1 MSVFEQMKI
10 HKHELQSVHAP
21 LCGFTSDA
29 IHPVGSITLPLI
41 VGDAPHQATV
51 MVNFL
56 VVDCPSAY
64 NVILGRTT
72 LNNLCAITSTR
83 CLKMKFPIKN
93 DVDVARGD
101 QLTAHK
107 CYDISTKDEVRAKQT
122 LLVEEVDIRNEKHLH
137 QAELGKANPRVLA
150 VAKHARS
157 QSPCEQISTSRYPNV
172 DLRFLT
178 KERSRVRMV
187 T

>member
-1 MSVFEQMKI
+1 MKI
-10 HKHELQSVHAP
+10 HRHELQSVHAP
-21 LCGFTSDA
+21 LYGFTSDA
-29 IHPVGSITLPLI
+29 IHPVNSITLPLI

-56 VVDCPSAY
+56 VVDYPSAY
-64 NVILGRTT
+64 NIILGRTT
-72 LNNLCAITSTR
+72 LNNLHAITSTR

-93 DVDVARGD
+93 GVDVVRGD

-122 LLVEEVDIRNEKHLH
+122 LLVEEVDICDKKHLR

-157 QSPCEQISTSRYPNV
+157 QSSFGQISTSRHPNV
-172 DLRFLT
+172 DLRFLA
-178 KERSRVRMV
+178 KEQSRVCMV